1 MKKFLC
7 LLLAA
12 VLAGLLILPCAA
24 AEPTDFTDRS
34 TIRNYNAV
42 RMLADLDL
50 VAGYS
55 DGSFGPDKL
64 IRREEVAKLMALLAD
79 ADAEAQGQN
88 APVPF
93 YDVSESWALPFIAY
107 CAQNEIVAGSNG
119 RFRPA
124 DHVTLRELAKMLLVL
139 LGEDSARYVGAGWAQ
154 NVDQDAFEK
163 GIYAGLTAGYE
174 EDATRDNAC
183 LLIYNATLCPKVA
196 NASENSVQRY
206 VLDALMNP
214 MSYLEIRFGL
224 TRYTATLTG
233 NECADLTGSSPLPAG
248 TSKLAGHKAFQV
260 STDLSLLGRSVDIYV
275 KDGKVF
281 GVPCYAVD
289 EIYYTFA
296 DASQLKATRDN
307 ACLLIYNATLCPK
320 VANASENSVQ
330 RYVLDALMNPMSYLE
345 IRFGLTRYTATLTG
359 NECADLTGSSPLP
372 AGTSKLAGHK
382 AFQVS
387 TDLSLLGRSVDIY
400 VKDGKVFG
408 VPCYAV
414 DEIYYTFADASQLK
428 EICQGGGFRL
438 TDETEY
444 YYNYARSSKEILN
457 AVTANDK
464 ITVIDHDGDNAF
476 DVVLVTTSRPA
487 TVTATSPLTVD
498 VGGQSYEVRAFSQA
512 DTFAVGDAVYYSQ
525 VCGSGYIRR
534 LNG

>member
-107 CAQNEIVAGSNG
+107 CAQNEIVAGSSG

-233 NECADLTGSSPLPAG
+233 NECADLTSAGNPLPAG
-248 TSKLAGHKAFQV
+248 TSKLAGHKAFDI
-260 STDLSLLGRSVDIYV
+260 STDLSLLGRNVDIYV
-275 KDGKVF
+275 KDGRVF
-281 GVPCYAVD
+281 GIPCYAVD
-289 EIYYTFA
+289 EIYYTF
-296 DASQLKATRDN
+296 T
-307 ACLLIYNATLCPK
+307 
-320 VANASENSVQ
+320 
-330 RYVLDALMNPMSYLE
+330 
-345 IRFGLTRYTATLTG
+345 
-359 NECADLTGSSPLP
+359 
-372 AGTSKLAGHK
+372 
-382 AFQVS
+382 
-387 TDLSLLGRSVDIY
+387 
-400 VKDGKVFG
+400 
-408 VPCYAV
+408 
-414 DEIYYTFADASQLK
+414 DASQLK
-428 EICQGGGFRL
+428 EICAGGGFRL
-438 TDETEY
+438 TEQTAY
-444 YYNYARSSKEILN
+444 YYNYTPSSKDILN
-457 AVTANDK
+457 TLSANDK

-476 DVVLVTTSRPA
+476 DVVLVTTSYPA
-487 TVTATSPLTVD
+487 TVTSVSPLMVD
-498 VGGQSYEVRAFSQA
+498 VDGKSQTVRAFSST
-512 DTFAVGDAVYYSQ
+512 DVFTVGEEVYYSLI
-525 VCGSGYIRR
+525 CGNGYIRR
-534 LNG
+534 LS

>member
-1 MKKFLC
+1 LKKFLC

-42 RMLADLDL
+42 RMLADLGL

-107 CAQNEIVAGSNG
+107 CAQNEIVAGSSG

-233 NECADLTGSSPLPAG
+233 NECADLTSAGNPLPAG
-248 TSKLAGHKAFQV
+248 TSKLAGHKAFDI
-260 STDLSLLGRSVDIYV
+260 STDLSLLGRNVDIYV

-281 GVPCYAVD
+281 GIPCYAVD
-289 EIYYTFA
+289 EIYYTF
-296 DASQLKATRDN
+296 T
-307 ACLLIYNATLCPK
+307 
-320 VANASENSVQ
+320 
-330 RYVLDALMNPMSYLE
+330 
-345 IRFGLTRYTATLTG
+345 
-359 NECADLTGSSPLP
+359 
-372 AGTSKLAGHK
+372 
-382 AFQVS
+382 
-387 TDLSLLGRSVDIY
+387 
-400 VKDGKVFG
+400 
-408 VPCYAV
+408 
-414 DEIYYTFADASQLK
+414 DASQLK
-428 EICQGGGFRL
+428 EICAGGGFRL
-438 TDETEY
+438 TEQTAY
-444 YYNYARSSKEILN
+444 YYNYTPSSKDILN
-457 AVTANDK
+457 TLSANDK

-476 DVVLVTTSRPA
+476 DVVLVTTSYPA
-487 TVTATSPLTVD
+487 TVTSVSPLMVD
-498 VGGQSYEVRAFSQA
+498 VDGKSQTVRAFSST
-512 DTFAVGDAVYYSQ
+512 DVFTVGEEVYYSLI
-525 VCGSGYIRR
+525 CGNGYIRR
-534 LNG
+534 LS

>member
-42 RMLADLDL
+42 RMLADLGL

-64 IRREEVAKLMALLAD
+64 IRREEVAKLMALLAG

-107 CAQNEIVAGSNG
+107 CAQNEIVAGSSG

-233 NECADLTGSSPLPAG
+233 NECADLTSAGNPLPAG
-248 TSKLAGHKAFQV
+248 TSKLAGHKAFDI
-260 STDLSLLGRSVDIYV
+260 STDLSLLGRNVDIYV

-281 GVPCYAVD
+281 GIPCYAVD
-289 EIYYTFA
+289 EIYYTF
-296 DASQLKATRDN
+296 T
-307 ACLLIYNATLCPK
+307 
-320 VANASENSVQ
+320 
-330 RYVLDALMNPMSYLE
+330 
-345 IRFGLTRYTATLTG
+345 
-359 NECADLTGSSPLP
+359 
-372 AGTSKLAGHK
+372 
-382 AFQVS
+382 
-387 TDLSLLGRSVDIY
+387 
-400 VKDGKVFG
+400 
-408 VPCYAV
+408 
-414 DEIYYTFADASQLK
+414 DASQLK
-428 EICQGGGFRL
+428 EICAGGGFRL
-438 TDETEY
+438 TEQTAY
-444 YYNYARSSKEILN
+444 YYNYTPSSKDILN
-457 AVTANDK
+457 TLSANDK

-476 DVVLVTTSRPA
+476 DVVLVTTSYPA
-487 TVTATSPLTVD
+487 TVTSVFPLMVD
-498 VGGQSYEVRAFSQA
+498 VDGKSQTVRAFSST
-512 DTFAVGDAVYYSQ
+512 DVFTVGEEVYYSLI
-525 VCGSGYIRR
+525 CGNGYIRR
-534 LNG
+534 LS

>member
-1 MKKFLC
+1 
-7 LLLAA
+7 
-12 VLAGLLILPCAA
+12 
-24 AEPTDFTDRS
+24 
-34 TIRNYNAV
+34 
-42 RMLADLDL
+42 
-50 VAGYS
+50 
-55 DGSFGPDKL
+55 
-64 IRREEVAKLMALLAD
+64 MALLAD

-107 CAQNEIVAGSNG
+107 CAQNEIVAGSSG

-174 EDATRDNAC
+174 ED
-183 LLIYNATLCPKVA
+183 
-196 NASENSVQRY
+196 
-206 VLDALMNP
+206 
-214 MSYLEIRFGL
+214 
-224 TRYTATLTG
+224 
-233 NECADLTGSSPLPAG
+233 
-248 TSKLAGHKAFQV
+248 
-260 STDLSLLGRSVDIYV
+260 
-275 KDGKVF
+275 
-281 GVPCYAVD
+281 
-289 EIYYTFA
+289 
-296 DASQLKATRDN
+296 ATRDN

-498 VGGQSYEVRAFSQA
+498 VGGQSYEDLHGEGLRDLARAAAGQR
-512 DTFAVGDAVYYSQ
+512 AVGFHIGNGGLRRQPGRHVRRGRRGLLQPGLRQRLHPPVERVIRITDTPAWRIRFLCFGQTRLQIGRNCGKFRKKTREFPRLRDAP
-525 VCGSGYIRR
+525 GFPELR
-534 LNG
+534 

>member
-1 MKKFLC
+1 
-7 LLLAA
+7 
-12 VLAGLLILPCAA
+12 
-24 AEPTDFTDRS
+24 
-34 TIRNYNAV
+34 
-42 RMLADLDL
+42 MLADLGL

-79 ADAEAQGQN
+79 AGAEAQAQN

-296 DASQLKATRDN
+296 DASQLK
-307 ACLLIYNATLCPK
+307 
-320 VANASENSVQ
+320 
-330 RYVLDALMNPMSYLE
+330 
-345 IRFGLTRYTATLTG
+345 
-359 NECADLTGSSPLP
+359 
-372 AGTSKLAGHK
+372 
-382 AFQVS
+382 
-387 TDLSLLGRSVDIY
+387 
-400 VKDGKVFG
+400 
-408 VPCYAV
+408 
-414 DEIYYTFADASQLK
+414 

-498 VGGQSYEVRAFSQA
+498 VGGQSYEVQAFSQA

>member
-1 MKKFLC
+1 MKK
-7 LLLAA
+7 LLAL
-12 VLAGLLILPCAA
+12 VLALVMSMSLVTISNAA
-24 AEPTDFTDRS
+24 FKDADKIDYKEAVDVMNAVGVFIGDEKGNFNAKENLTREQAAKIIAYLELGSKAADALVGGATFTD
-34 TIRNYNAV
+34 
-42 RMLADLDL
+42 
-50 VAGYS
+50 VASSRWSAG
-55 DGSFGPDKL
+55 
-64 IRREEVAKLMALLAD
+64 
-79 ADAEAQGQN
+79 
-88 APVPF
+88 
-93 YDVSESWALPFIAY
+93 FIAY

-296 DASQLKATRDN
+296 DASQLK
-307 ACLLIYNATLCPK
+307 
-320 VANASENSVQ
+320 
-330 RYVLDALMNPMSYLE
+330 E
-345 IRFGLTRYTATLTG
+345 IW
-359 NECADLTGSSPLP
+359 
-372 AGTSKLAGHK
+372 
-382 AFQVS
+382 
-387 TDLSLLGRSVDIY
+387 
-400 VKDGKVFG
+400 
-408 VPCYAV
+408 
-414 DEIYYTFADASQLK
+414 
-428 EICQGGGFRL
+428 QGGGFRL

-498 VGGQSYEVRAFSQA
+498 VGGQSYEVQAFSQA

>member
-42 RMLADLDL
+42 RMLADLGL

-196 NASENSVQRY
+196 NASENSV
-206 VLDALMNP
+206 
-214 MSYLEIRFGL
+214 
-224 TRYTATLTG
+224 
-233 NECADLTGSSPLPAG
+233 
-248 TSKLAGHKAFQV
+248 
-260 STDLSLLGRSVDIYV
+260 
-275 KDGKVF
+275 
-281 GVPCYAVD
+281 
-289 EIYYTFA
+289 
-296 DASQLKATRDN
+296 
-307 ACLLIYNATLCPK
+307 
-320 VANASENSVQ
+320 
-330 RYVLDALMNPMSYLE
+330 
-345 IRFGLTRYTATLTG
+345 
-359 NECADLTGSSPLP
+359 
-372 AGTSKLAGHK
+372 
-382 AFQVS
+382 
-387 TDLSLLGRSVDIY
+387 
-400 VKDGKVFG
+400 
-408 VPCYAV
+408 
-414 DEIYYTFADASQLK
+414 
-428 EICQGGGFRL
+428 
-438 TDETEY
+438 
-444 YYNYARSSKEILN
+444 
-457 AVTANDK
+457 
-464 ITVIDHDGDNAF
+464 
-476 DVVLVTTSRPA
+476 
-487 TVTATSPLTVD
+487 
-498 VGGQSYEVRAFSQA
+498 
-512 DTFAVGDAVYYSQ
+512 
-525 VCGSGYIRR
+525 
-534 LNG
+534 

>member
-42 RMLADLDL
+42 RMLADLGL

-79 ADAEAQGQN
+79 VDAEVQGQN

-107 CAQNEIVAGSNG
+107 CAQNEIVAGSSG

-174 EDATRDNAC
+174 ED
-183 LLIYNATLCPKVA
+183 
-196 NASENSVQRY
+196 
-206 VLDALMNP
+206 
-214 MSYLEIRFGL
+214 
-224 TRYTATLTG
+224 
-233 NECADLTGSSPLPAG
+233 
-248 TSKLAGHKAFQV
+248 
-260 STDLSLLGRSVDIYV
+260 
-275 KDGKVF
+275 
-281 GVPCYAVD
+281 
-289 EIYYTFA
+289 
-296 DASQLKATRDN
+296 ATRDN

-498 VGGQSYEVRAFSQA
+498 VGGQSYEVQAFSQA

>member
-42 RMLADLDL
+42 RMLADLGL

-79 ADAEAQGQN
+79 ADAEVQGQN

-107 CAQNEIVAGSNG
+107 CAQNEIVAGSSG

-233 NECADLTGSSPLPAG
+233 NECADLTSAGNPLPAG
-248 TSKLAGHKAFQV
+248 TSKLAGHKAFDI
-260 STDLSLLGRSVDIYV
+260 STDLSLLGRNVDIYV
-275 KDGKVF
+275 KDSRVF
-281 GVPCYAVD
+281 GIPCYAVD
-289 EIYYTFA
+289 EIYYTF
-296 DASQLKATRDN
+296 T
-307 ACLLIYNATLCPK
+307 
-320 VANASENSVQ
+320 
-330 RYVLDALMNPMSYLE
+330 
-345 IRFGLTRYTATLTG
+345 
-359 NECADLTGSSPLP
+359 
-372 AGTSKLAGHK
+372 
-382 AFQVS
+382 
-387 TDLSLLGRSVDIY
+387 
-400 VKDGKVFG
+400 
-408 VPCYAV
+408 
-414 DEIYYTFADASQLK
+414 DASQLK
-428 EICQGGGFRL
+428 EICAGGGFRL
-438 TDETEY
+438 TEQTAY
-444 YYNYARSSKEILN
+444 YYNYTPSSKDILN
-457 AVTANDK
+457 TLSANDK

-476 DVVLVTTSRPA
+476 DVVLVTTSYPA
-487 TVTATSPLTVD
+487 TVTSVSPLMVD
-498 VGGQSYEVRAFSQA
+498 VDGKSQTVRAFSST
-512 DTFAVGDAVYYSQ
+512 DVFTVGEEVYYSLI
-525 VCGSGYIRR
+525 CGNGYIRR
-534 LNG
+534 LS

>member
-107 CAQNEIVAGSNG
+107 CAQNEIVAGSSG

-233 NECADLTGSSPLPAG
+233 NECADLTSAGNPLPAG
-248 TSKLAGHKAFQV
+248 TSKLAGHKAFDI
-260 STDLSLLGRSVDIYV
+260 STDLSLLGRNVDIYV

-281 GVPCYAVD
+281 GIPCYAVD
-289 EIYYTFA
+289 EIYYTF
-296 DASQLKATRDN
+296 T
-307 ACLLIYNATLCPK
+307 
-320 VANASENSVQ
+320 
-330 RYVLDALMNPMSYLE
+330 
-345 IRFGLTRYTATLTG
+345 
-359 NECADLTGSSPLP
+359 
-372 AGTSKLAGHK
+372 
-382 AFQVS
+382 
-387 TDLSLLGRSVDIY
+387 
-400 VKDGKVFG
+400 
-408 VPCYAV
+408 
-414 DEIYYTFADASQLK
+414 DASQLK
-428 EICQGGGFRL
+428 EICAGGGFRL
-438 TDETEY
+438 TEQTAY
-444 YYNYARSSKEILN
+444 YYNYTPSSKDILN
-457 AVTANDK
+457 TLSANDK

-476 DVVLVTTSRPA
+476 DVVLVTTSYPA
-487 TVTATSPLTVD
+487 TVTSVSPLMVD
-498 VGGQSYEVRAFSQA
+498 VDGKSQTVRAFSST
-512 DTFAVGDAVYYSQ
+512 DVFTVGEEVYYSLI
-525 VCGSGYIRR
+525 CGNGYIRR
-534 LNG
+534 LS

>member
-7 LLLAA
+7 LLLAS

-233 NECADLTGSSPLPAG
+233 NECADLTSAGNPLPAG
-248 TSKLAGHKAFQV
+248 TSKLAGHKAFDI
-260 STDLSLLGRSVDIYV
+260 STDLSLLGRNVDIYV
-275 KDGKVF
+275 KDGRVF
-281 GVPCYAVD
+281 GIPCYAVD
-289 EIYYTFA
+289 EIYYTF
-296 DASQLKATRDN
+296 T
-307 ACLLIYNATLCPK
+307 
-320 VANASENSVQ
+320 
-330 RYVLDALMNPMSYLE
+330 
-345 IRFGLTRYTATLTG
+345 
-359 NECADLTGSSPLP
+359 
-372 AGTSKLAGHK
+372 
-382 AFQVS
+382 
-387 TDLSLLGRSVDIY
+387 
-400 VKDGKVFG
+400 
-408 VPCYAV
+408 
-414 DEIYYTFADASQLK
+414 DASQLK
-428 EICQGGGFRL
+428 EICAGGGFRL
-438 TDETEY
+438 TEQTAY
-444 YYNYARSSKEILN
+444 YYNYTPSSKDILN
-457 AVTANDK
+457 TLSANDK

-476 DVVLVTTSRPA
+476 DVVLVTTSYPA
-487 TVTATSPLTVD
+487 TVTSVSPLMVD
-498 VGGQSYEVRAFSQA
+498 VDGKSQTVRAFSST
-512 DTFAVGDAVYYSQ
+512 DVFTVGEEVYYSLI
-525 VCGSGYIRR
+525 CGNGYIRR
-534 LNG
+534 LS

>member
-1 MKKFLC
+1 MLC
-7 LLLAA
+7 ALLAA
-12 VLAGLLILPCAA
+12 VLTLTLMLPCAA
-24 AEPTDFTDRS
+24 ADFAGFTDQQE
-34 TIRNYNAV
+34 IKNNNAV
-42 RMLADLDL
+42 RMLYDLGL
-50 VAGYS
+50 ISGYA
-55 DGSFGPDKL
+55 DGSFGPQNP
-64 IRREEVAKLMALLAD
+64 IRREEVAKLMALLCE
-79 ADAEAQGQN
+79 AEPQAQN
-88 APVPF
+88 ASAPF
-93 YDVSESWALPFIAY
+93 YDVSTSWAAEYIAY
-107 CAQNEIVAGSNG
+107 CAEQDIIVGSNG

-124 DHVTLRELAKMLLVL
+124 DHVTIRELAKMLLVI
-139 LGEDSARYVGAGWAQ
+139 LGEDTSRYVGADWAQ
-154 NVDQDAFEK
+154 NVDEDAFTK
-163 GIYAGLTAGYE
+163 GIYAGVSDSYDSA
-174 EDATRDNAC
+174 ATRDTAC
-183 LLIYNATLCPKVA
+183 LLIYNAMLCPKIA
-196 NASENSVQRY
+196 DAALEGEQRY
-206 VLDALMNP
+206 VLD
-214 MSYLEIRFGL
+214 S
-224 TRYTATLTG
+224 
-233 NECADLTGSSPLPAG
+233 
-248 TSKLAGHKAFQV
+248 
-260 STDLSLLGRSVDIYV
+260 
-275 KDGKVF
+275 
-281 GVPCYAVD
+281 
-289 EIYYTFA
+289 
-296 DASQLKATRDN
+296 
-307 ACLLIYNATLCPK
+307 
-320 VANASENSVQ
+320 
-330 RYVLDALMNPMSYLE
+330 LMNPMSYLE

-498 VGGQSYEVRAFSQA
+498 VGGQGYEVQAFSQA